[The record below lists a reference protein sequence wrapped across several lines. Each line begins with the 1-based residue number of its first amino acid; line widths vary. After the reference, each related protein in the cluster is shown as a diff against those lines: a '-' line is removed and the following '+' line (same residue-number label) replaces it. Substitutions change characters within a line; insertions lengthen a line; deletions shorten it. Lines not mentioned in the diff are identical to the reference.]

1 MEIALIGLNHAT
13 AAVDLRERVAFSPE
27 QARDAAAR
35 LQASGCVREVLILS
49 TCNRSEVYSVPK
61 GSAADTLETIEE
73 FFATYHGLQRAEVQG
88 AVYRHV
94 DREAVRHLFRVA
106 SGLDSMMLGEVEIL
120 GQVREAYRLALEH
133 HTTGHMLN
141 RLFQGALE
149 VGKRVRAETE
159 IAVGPMSVAS
169 AAVRLA
175 EQIFGRFS
183 SQRALI
189 VGAGAIGGQVVR
201 HLRSR
206 GIVNVRILN
215 RTADNARELADRFGV
230 EVVPWDD
237 LQTGLEWP
245 DMIVSSVSA
254 PDAVLTAEML
264 ERAMASRKN
273 RPLLV
278 IDLGVPRNVSAD
290 VRAVYNVYLY
300 DIDRL
305 SEIVRQHKKVRENEV
320 SRAEE
325 IVNEQVE
332 KFTRWQAFA
341 AASSVIAEFG
351 AKPIGERDAWLRK
364 RLAEMAYLT
373 ERDHAHVATVLRKL
387 LKGALPD
394 LDSYLRSESKVCQH
408 LEGRGAPSV
417 ILHSEPHES

>member
-13 AAVDLRERVAFSPE
+13 AAVGLRERVAFSAE

-35 LQASGCVREVLILS
+35 LQASGIVREALVLS
-49 TCNRSEVYSVPK
+49 TCNRSEVYSVPQS
-61 GSAADTLETIEE
+61 SAGDALGTIEE
-73 FFATYHGLQRAEVQG
+73 FFASYHGLQRAEVQG
-88 AVYRHV
+88 AVYRYV

-133 HTTGHMLN
+133 RTTGHVLN

-159 IAVGPMSVAS
+159 IAVGPVSVAS

-183 SQRALI
+183 HQCALI
-189 VGAGAIGGQVVR
+189 VGAGAISGQVVR
-201 HLRSR
+201 HLRGR
-206 GIVNVRILN
+206 GIANVRILN
-215 RTADNARELADRFGV
+215 RTADNARGLADRYGG

-237 LQTGLEWP
+237 LRAQLEWP
-245 DMIVSSVSA
+245 DLIVTSVSTA
-254 PDAVLTAEML
+254 DAILTAEML
-264 ERAMASRKN
+264 EGAMASRKN

-278 IDLGVPRNVSAD
+278 IDLGVPRNVSTG
-290 VRAVYNVYLY
+290 VGSIYNLYLY

-305 SEIVRQHKKVRENEV
+305 SEIVQQHKRVREKEV

-325 IVNEQVE
+325 IVNEHVQ
-332 KFTRWQAFA
+332 KFACWQACA

-351 AKPIGERDAWLRK
+351 AKPIAERDAWIRK

-373 ERDHAHVATVLRKL
+373 EREHAHVAAVLRKL
-387 LKGALPD
+387 LRSALPNP
-394 LDSYLRSESKVCQH
+394 DSFLCSESKLRQH
-408 LEGRGAPSV
+408 LDGPGAPSAV
-417 ILHSEPHES
+417 LRREQHES